1 MRSRFRLALATRC
14 WSSAPWNNWPEIA
27 STGAEAVQLD
37 VRTEL
42 SPTQL
47 TTTGRR
53 DFLHRL
59 RETGLRVSST
69 VFPLKRPLY
78 DQNELDRKLAAIR
91 EAMEFTHSLQSSV
104 MCIPLGKLPAADRTK
119 DQQLLRELLQDLAA
133 FGNHVGVTPVWA
145 PVGDGAEDVATLL
158 REITTGP
165 VGIDF
170 DPAYFTMTGRSS
182 SESLKVIGDLTAHVQ
197 LRDGVRMLDGGGD
210 ETAVTEGA
218 VDWVELL
225 ALLSEMEYSG
235 WLTAIR
241 LQGPDRA
248 GDCIRAIQFVQRTLL
263 GG

>member
-14 WSSAPWNNWPEIA
+14 WSHAPWSDWPEIA
-27 STGAEAVQLD
+27 ATGAEGVQLD
-37 VRTEL
+37 VRNEL
-42 SPTQL
+42 SPAQL
-47 TTTGRR
+47 TATGRR

-59 RETGLRVSST
+59 RETGLQVSST

-91 EAMEFTHSLQSSV
+91 EAMEFSHAIGATV
-104 MCIPLGKLPAADRTK
+104 MCVPLGKMPAAERTK

-145 PVGDGAEDVATLL
+145 PVGDSAGEVVTLL

-165 VGIDF
+165 IGIDF
-170 DPAYFTMTGRSS
+170 DPAYFVMTGRSS
-182 SESLKVIGDLTAHVQ
+182 TDALREIGDLTAHVQ

-210 ETAVTEGA
+210 ETAVNDGA

-225 ALLSEMEYSG
+225 ALLSEMEYTG
-235 WLTAIR
+235 WLTALR

-248 GDCIRAIQFVQRTLL
+248 GDCARALKFVQRTLL

>member
-14 WSSAPWNNWPEIA
+14 WSQSPWSAWPEIA
-27 STGAEAVQLD
+27 ATGAQGVQLD

-47 TTTGRR
+47 TATGRR

-69 VFPLKRPLY
+69 IFPLKRPLY

-91 EAMEFTHSLQSSV
+91 EAMEFTHAIGGTIL
-104 MCIPLGKLPAADRTK
+104 CIPLGKLPPADRTK
-119 DQQLLRELLQDLAA
+119 DQQLLRELLQDLAT
-133 FGNHVGVTPVWA
+133 FGNHVGVTPAWS
-145 PVGDGAEDVATLL
+145 PVGDSAAEVVGLL

-165 VGIDF
+165 IGIDF
-170 DPAYFTMTGRSS
+170 DPAYFVMTGRSS
-182 SESLKVIGDLTAHVQ
+182 ADALREIGNLTTHVQ

-210 ETAVTEGA
+210 ETAVQDGA

-225 ALLSEMEYSG
+225 ALLSEMEYDG

-241 LQGPDRA
+241 HQGPDRT
-248 GDCIRAIQFVQRTLL
+248 GDCVRALQFVQRTLL